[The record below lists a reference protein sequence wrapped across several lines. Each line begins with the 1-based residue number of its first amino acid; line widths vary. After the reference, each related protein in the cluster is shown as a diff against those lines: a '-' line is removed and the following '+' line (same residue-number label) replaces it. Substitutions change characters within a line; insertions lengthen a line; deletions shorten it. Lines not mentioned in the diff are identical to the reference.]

1 MAKFYYNGVLLPEI
15 PSDVLAK
22 YPICLIYL
30 KADGTNY
37 RLLAGTKIWYV
48 SNNIYIESSTYVVY
62 TATLSSD
69 AWVYETQYTDNG
81 NFNLGNGIKWSNH
94 TIPNDSSTSTT
105 AYFPKCGVCQYT
117 TNKLDY
123 NGVIL
128 PSIPTEHFATHPFM
142 WIRKNLSS
150 GYYDLC
156 MDTAQWYYDNNNG
169 IDPTAST
176 TQYWYRIPIATSGA
190 CTEWEFYEETTG
202 GYTIDESRV
211 VLWSLQDISNG
222 KNSTTVYF
230 NGTSPVVDLS
240 ITKYLVRNNDTIYT
254 VTDGSLVEVSGE
266 INSNLFIDKGVDAI
280 PDGTLLMTLSN
291 PELLCWEDTEKDLPK
306 LTATVTATPV
316 GQYITKVIDMSNAS
330 ISGINNVT
338 VECTATPWFS
348 CSFDGGITWM
358 EYSGGTWIEVELYGM
373 AKETLISIT
382 SDEWY
387 LATSGIDRFI
397 MRVLL
402 RSSSDSLTNLS
413 VNCLNVTTQK
423 KR

>member
-81 NFNLGNGIKWSNH
+81 NFGLGNGIKWSNH
-94 TIPNDSSTSTT
+94 TIPNGSSISTT

-117 TNKLDY
+117 TKKLDY
-123 NGVIL
+123 NGVTL
-128 PSIPTEHFATHPFM
+128 PSIPTEHFATHPFV
-142 WIRKNLSS
+142 WIRKNLLS

-156 MDTAQWYYDNNNG
+156 MDTAQWYYNNNNG
-169 IDPTAST
+169 IYPTAST
-176 TQYWYRIPIATSGA
+176 TQYWYRIPIATAGA
-190 CTEWEFYEETTG
+190 CTEWEFYKETTG
-202 GYTIDESRV
+202 GYTIGESRV

-254 VTDGSLVEVSGE
+254 VIDGSLVEASGE

-291 PELLCWEDTEKDLPK
+291 PEVLCWTDAETLPT
-306 LTATVTATPV
+306 LTATVKGIP
-316 GQYITKVIDMSNAS
+316 QPQVIVSEEINLMDDS
-330 ISGINNVT
+330 IKGIKGVT
-338 VECTATPWFS
+338 IDCKGEPIFAV
-348 CSFDGGITWM
+348 SFDKKA
-358 EYSGGTWIEVELYGM
+358 TWIMHNGTDWVEVADELTGM
-373 AKETLISIT
+373 TKAVFEAITTEQWQIKYEASSNMYIRCTLLDETQSLTSIT
-382 SDEWY
+382 
-387 LATSGIDRFI
+387 LNFI
-397 MRVLL
+397 
-402 RSSSDSLTNLS
+402 N
-413 VNCLNVTTQK
+413 
-423 KR
+423 

>member
-30 KADGTNY
+30 RADGTNY

-48 SNNIYIESSTYVVY
+48 SDGIYIKSSTYVVY

-69 AWVYETQYTDNG
+69 VWVYEAQYTDNG
-81 NFNLGNGIKWSNH
+81 NFGLGNGIKWSNH
-94 TIPNDSSTSTT
+94 TIQNGSSTSTT

-117 TNKLDY
+117 TKKLDY
-123 NGVIL
+123 NGVTL
-128 PSIPTEHFATHPFM
+128 PSIPTEHFATHPFV
-142 WIRKNLSS
+142 WIRKNLLSD
-150 GYYDLC
+150 YYDLY
-156 MDTAQWYYDNNNG
+156 MDTAQWYYDNNNV
-169 IDPTAST
+169 IYPTAST
-176 TQYWYRIPIATSGA
+176 TQYWYRIPIATAGA
-190 CTEWEFYEETTG
+190 CTEWEFYKETTG

-291 PELLCWEDTEKDLPK
+291 PEVLAWTDSDRVPT
-306 LTATVTATPV
+306 LTATVKGIPEPQIV
-316 GQYITKVIDMSNAS
+316 MSKEIDLMHSS
-330 ISGINNVT
+330 IKGINGVT
-338 VECTATPWFS
+338 VDCKGNVLFAV
-348 CSFDGGITWM
+348 SFDKKATWM
-358 EYSGGTWIEVELYGM
+358 MHNGTEWVAVSDKLAGM
-373 AKETLISIT
+373 TKTEFEAITTEQWQAQYEASSDMYIRCTLLDETQSLTSIT
-382 SDEWY
+382 
-387 LATSGIDRFI
+387 LNFI
-397 MRVLL
+397 
-402 RSSSDSLTNLS
+402 N
-413 VNCLNVTTQK
+413 
-423 KR
+423 

>member
-30 KADGTNY
+30 RKDGTNY

-81 NFNLGNGIKWSNH
+81 NFGLGNGIKWSNH
-94 TIPNDSSTSTT
+94 TIPNGSSTSTT

-117 TNKLDY
+117 TKKLDY
-123 NGVIL
+123 NGVTL
-128 PSIPTEHFATHPFM
+128 PSIPTEHFATHPFV
-142 WIRKNLSS
+142 WIRKNLLS

-156 MDTAQWYYDNNNG
+156 MDTAQWYYNNNNG
-169 IDPTAST
+169 IYPTAST
-176 TQYWYRIPIATSGA
+176 TQYWYRIPIATAGA
-190 CTEWEFYEETTG
+190 CTEWEFYKETTG

-266 INSNLFIDKGVDAI
+266 INSNLFIEKGVDAI

-291 PELLCWEDTEKDLPK
+291 PEVLAWTDSDTVPT
-306 LTATVTATPV
+306 LTATVKGIPEPQIV
-316 GQYITKVIDMSNAS
+316 MSKEIDLMHSS
-330 ISGINNVT
+330 IKGINGVT
-338 VECTATPWFS
+338 VDCKGNVLFAV
-348 CSFDGGITWM
+348 SFDKKATWM
-358 EYSGGTWIEVELYGM
+358 MHNGTEFVEVSDKLAGM
-373 AKETLISIT
+373 TKTEFEAITAEQWQPKYEASSDMYIRCILFDETQSIT
-382 SDEWY
+382 
-387 LATSGIDRFI
+387 TVNIDFI
-397 MRVLL
+397 
-402 RSSSDSLTNLS
+402 N
-413 VNCLNVTTQK
+413 
-423 KR
+423 

>member
-48 SNNIYIESSTYVVY
+48 SDGIYIESSTYVVY

-81 NFNLGNGIKWSNH
+81 NFGLGNGIKWSNH
-94 TIPNDSSTSTT
+94 TIPNGSSTSTT

-117 TNKLDY
+117 TKKLDY
-123 NGVIL
+123 NGVTL
-128 PSIPTEHFATHPFM
+128 PSIPTEHFATHPFV
-142 WIRKNLSS
+142 WIRKNLLS

-156 MDTAQWYYDNNNG
+156 MDTAQWYYDNNNR

-176 TQYWYRIPIATSGA
+176 TQYWYRIPIATAGA

-266 INSNLFIDKGVDAI
+266 INSNLFIDNGVDDI
-280 PDGTLLMTLSN
+280 PSGSLLIGLSN
-291 PELLCWEDTEKDLPK
+291 PEVLCWTDSDKVPILK
-306 LTATVTATPV
+306 ATVQGVPTGAHTVTSDHIQVNHPSIYGISSVVATASDGST
-316 GQYITKVIDMSNAS
+316 
-330 ISGINNVT
+330 
-338 VECTATPWFS
+338 FLL
-348 CSFDGGITWM
+348 SFDGGAWM
-358 EYSGGTWIEVELYGM
+358 KYNAGTWSASDVGMTAAELMAIPSNAWSSVINSAQYMQLKATLEGVETVTQVVFNYNN
-373 AKETLISIT
+373 ESPT
-382 SDEWY
+382 S
-387 LATSGIDRFI
+387 
-397 MRVLL
+397 
-402 RSSSDSLTNLS
+402 
-413 VNCLNVTTQK
+413 
-423 KR
+423 

>member
-1 MAKFYYNGVLLPEI
+1 MAKVYYNGVLLPEI

-48 SNNIYIESSTYVVY
+48 SNGIYIESSTYVVY

-69 AWVYETQYTDNG
+69 AWVYETQYTDDG
-81 NFNLGNGIKWSNH
+81 NFGLGNGIKWSNH
-94 TIPNDSSTSTT
+94 TIPDGSSTSTT

-117 TNKLDY
+117 TKKLDY
-123 NGVIL
+123 NGVTL
-128 PSIPTEHFATHPFM
+128 PSIPTEHFATHPFVG
-142 WIRKNLSS
+142 IRKNLLS

-156 MDTAQWYYDNNNG
+156 MDTAQWYYNNNNG

-176 TQYWYRIPIATSGA
+176 TQYWYRIPIATAGA

-202 GYTIDESRV
+202 GCTIDESRV

-266 INSNLFIDKGVDAI
+266 INSNLFIDNGVDDI
-280 PDGTLLMTLSN
+280 PSGTLLMTLSK

-338 VECTATPWFS
+338 VECTGTPWFS

-358 EYSGGTWIEVELYGM
+358 EYNGGTWIEVELYGM

-413 VNCLNVTTQK
+413 VNFLNVTT
-423 KR
+423 

>member
-30 KADGTNY
+30 RKDGTNY

-81 NFNLGNGIKWSNH
+81 NFGLGNGIKWSNH
-94 TIPNDSSTSTT
+94 TIPNGSSTSTT

-117 TNKLDY
+117 TKKLDY
-123 NGVIL
+123 NGVTL
-128 PSIPTEHFATHPFM
+128 PSIPTEHFATHPFV
-142 WIRKNLSS
+142 WIRKNLLS

-156 MDTAQWYYDNNNG
+156 MDTAQWYYNNNNG
-169 IDPTAST
+169 IYPTAST
-176 TQYWYRIPIATSGA
+176 TQYWYRIPIATAGA
-190 CTEWEFYEETTG
+190 CTEWEFYKETTG

-266 INSNLFIDKGVDAI
+266 INSNLFIEKGVDAI

-291 PELLCWEDTEKDLPK
+291 PEVLAWTDSDTVPT
-306 LTATVTATPV
+306 LTATVKGIPEPQIV
-316 GQYITKVIDMSNAS
+316 MSKEIDLMHSS
-330 ISGINNVT
+330 IKGINGVT
-338 VECTATPWFS
+338 VDCKGNVLFAV
-348 CSFDGGITWM
+348 SFDKKATWM
-358 EYSGGTWIEVELYGM
+358 MHNGTEWVAVSEKLAGM
-373 AKETLISIT
+373 TKTEFEAITAEQWKPKYEASSDMYIRCTILDETQSIT
-382 SDEWY
+382 
-387 LATSGIDRFI
+387 TINIDFI
-397 MRVLL
+397 
-402 RSSSDSLTNLS
+402 N
-413 VNCLNVTTQK
+413 
-423 KR
+423 

>member
-30 KADGTNY
+30 RDDGINY

-48 SNNIYIESSTYVVY
+48 STNIYIESSKYVVY

-81 NFNLGNGIKWSNH
+81 NFGLGNGIKWSNH
-94 TIPNDSSTSTT
+94 TIPNGSSTSTT
-105 AYFPKCGVCQYT
+105 AYFPKCGVCQY
-117 TNKLDY
+117 NSKKLGY
-123 NGVIL
+123 NGVTL
-128 PSIPTEHFATHPFM
+128 PSIPTEHFATHPFV
-142 WIRKNLSS
+142 WIRKNLLS

-156 MDTAQWYYDNNNG
+156 MDTAQWYYDNNNR

-176 TQYWYRIPIATSGA
+176 TQYWYRIPIATAGA

-202 GYTIDESRV
+202 GYGVDESRV

-266 INSNLFIDKGVDAI
+266 INSNLFIDNGVDEI
-280 PDGTLLMTLSN
+280 PSGTLLMTLSN
-291 PELLCWEDTEKDLPK
+291 PEVLCWTNAETLPT
-306 LTATVTATPV
+306 LTATVKGIPEPQIV
-316 GQYITKVIDMSNAS
+316 MSKEIDLMHSS
-330 ISGINNVT
+330 IKGINGVT
-338 VECTATPWFS
+338 VDCKGDVLFAV
-348 CSFDGGITWM
+348 SFDKKATWM
-358 EYSGGTWIEVELYGM
+358 MHNGTNWVDVADELSGMTKTEFEAITTEQWQPKYEASSEMYIRCAILVE
-373 AKETLISIT
+373 TQSIT
-382 SDEWY
+382 TVNVD
-387 LATSGIDRFI
+387 FI
-397 MRVLL
+397 
-402 RSSSDSLTNLS
+402 N
-413 VNCLNVTTQK
+413 
-423 KR
+423 

>member
-48 SNNIYIESSTYVVY
+48 SNSIYIESSTYVVY

-81 NFNLGNGIKWSNH
+81 NFGLGNGIKWSNH
-94 TIPNDSSTSTT
+94 TILNGSSTSTT

-117 TNKLDY
+117 TKKLDY
-123 NGVIL
+123 NGVTL
-128 PSIPTEHFATHPFM
+128 PSIPTEHFATHPFV
-142 WIRKNLSS
+142 WIRKNLLS

-156 MDTAQWYYDNNNG
+156 MDTAQWYYDNNNV
-169 IDPTAST
+169 IYPTAST
-176 TQYWYRIPIATSGA
+176 TQYWYRIPIATAGA

-202 GYTIDESRV
+202 GYTIDESSV

-266 INSNLFIDKGVDAI
+266 INSNLFIDNGVDEI
-280 PDGTLLMTLSN
+280 PSGTLLMTLSN
-291 PELLCWEDTEKDLPK
+291 PEVLCWTDSDKVPT
-306 LTATVTATPV
+306 LTATVKGIPEPQTV
-316 GQYITKVIDMSNAS
+316 MSKEIDLMHSS
-330 ISGINNVT
+330 IKGINGVT
-338 VECTATPWFS
+338 VDCKGDVLFAV
-348 CSFDGGITWM
+348 SFDKKATWM
-358 EYSGGTWIEVELYGM
+358 MHNGTEFVEVSDKLAGM
-373 AKETLISIT
+373 TKTEFEAITAEQWQPKYEASSDMYIRCILFDETQSIT
-382 SDEWY
+382 AVNVD
-387 LATSGIDRFI
+387 FI
-397 MRVLL
+397 
-402 RSSSDSLTNLS
+402 N
-413 VNCLNVTTQK
+413 
-423 KR
+423 

>member
-81 NFNLGNGIKWSNH
+81 NFGLGNGIKWSNH
-94 TIPNDSSTSTT
+94 TIPNGSSTSTT

-117 TNKLDY
+117 TKKLDY
-123 NGVIL
+123 NGVTL
-128 PSIPTEHFATHPFM
+128 PSIPTEHFATHPFV
-142 WIRKNLSS
+142 WIRKNLLS

-156 MDTAQWYYDNNNG
+156 MDTAQWYYNNNNG

-176 TQYWYRIPIATSGA
+176 TQYWYRIPIATAGA
-190 CTEWEFYEETTG
+190 CTEWEFYKETTG
-202 GYTIDESRV
+202 GYGIDENRV
-211 VLWSLQDISNG
+211 ILWSLQDISNG

-291 PELLCWEDTEKDLPK
+291 PEVLCWTDAETLPT
-306 LTATVTATPV
+306 LTATVKGIP
-316 GQYITKVIDMSNAS
+316 QPQVIVSEEINLMDGS
-330 ISGINNVT
+330 IKGIESVT
-338 VECTATPWFS
+338 IDCKGDPIFAV
-348 CSFDGGITWM
+348 SFDKKA
-358 EYSGGTWIEVELYGM
+358 TWIMYNGTDWVDVADELTGM
-373 AKETLISIT
+373 TKAVFEAITTEQWQIKYEASSNMYIRCTLLDETQSLTSIT
-382 SDEWY
+382 
-387 LATSGIDRFI
+387 LNFI
-397 MRVLL
+397 
-402 RSSSDSLTNLS
+402 N
-413 VNCLNVTTQK
+413 
-423 KR
+423 

>member
-30 KADGTNY
+30 KADRTNY

-48 SNNIYIESSTYVVY
+48 SNGIYIESSTYVVY

-81 NFNLGNGIKWSNH
+81 NFGLGNGIKWSNH
-94 TIPNDSSTSTT
+94 TIPNGSSTSTT

-117 TNKLDY
+117 TKKLDY
-123 NGVIL
+123 NGVTL
-128 PSIPTEHFATHPFM
+128 PSIPTEHFATHPFV
-142 WIRKNLSS
+142 WIRKNLLS

-156 MDTAQWYYDNNNG
+156 MDTAQWYYNNNNR

-176 TQYWYRIPIATSGA
+176 TQYWYRIPIATAGA

-266 INSNLFIDKGVDAI
+266 INAQLFIDNGVDDI
-280 PDGTLLMTLSN
+280 PSGTLLMTLSK
-291 PELLCWEDTEKDLPK
+291 PELLCWKDTEKDLPK

-338 VECTATPWFS
+338 VECTGTPWFS

-413 VNCLNVTTQK
+413 VNFLNVTT
-423 KR
+423 

>member
-22 YPICLIYL
+22 YPICWIYL
-30 KADGTNY
+30 RPDGTNY

-48 SNNIYIESSTYVVY
+48 STRIYIESSTYVVY

-81 NFNLGNGIKWSNH
+81 NFTLANGIKWSNH
-94 TIPNDSSTSTT
+94 TIPNGSSTSTT

-117 TNKLDY
+117 TKKLGY
-123 NGVIL
+123 NGVTL
-128 PSIPTEHFATHPFM
+128 PSIPTEHFATHPFV

-169 IDPTAST
+169 IQPTAST
-176 TQYWYRIPIATSGA
+176 TQYWYRIPIATAGA

-202 GYTIDESRV
+202 GYGVDESRV

-240 ITKYLVRNNDTIYT
+240 ITKYLVRNNDIIYT

-266 INSNLFIDKGVDAI
+266 INSNLFIDNGVDVI

-291 PELLCWEDTEKDLPK
+291 PEVLCWTDAETLPT
-306 LTATVTATPV
+306 LTATVKGIPEPQV
-316 GQYITKVIDMSNAS
+316 VVTKEIDLMHRS
-330 ISGINNVT
+330 IKGINGVT
-338 VECTATPWFS
+338 VDCKGDVLFAV
-348 CSFDGGITWM
+348 SFDKKATWM
-358 EYSGGTWIEVELYGM
+358 MHNGTEFVEVSDKLAGM
-373 AKETLISIT
+373 TKTEFEAITAEQWQPKYEASSDMYIRCILFDKTQSIT
-382 SDEWY
+382 
-387 LATSGIDRFI
+387 TVNIDFI
-397 MRVLL
+397 
-402 RSSSDSLTNLS
+402 N
-413 VNCLNVTTQK
+413 
-423 KR
+423 